1 MTKKELLIYATT
13 LINPKCIMLRE
24 RRHKRLYTINII
36 FHLYAF
42 FKIAKQ

>member
-24 RRHKRLYTINII
+24 RRQTRKVCMIYSYDIVEKSKL
-36 FHLYAF
+36 
-42 FKIAKQ
+42 